1 MLFLTLV
8 LVAAAA
14 AAPIGPRL
22 GVVDGF
28 LATLTK
34 KKLTF
39 DNSGHFKVCHSLHF
53 QLANSISLTKGIMID
68 VGGQLFR
75 HAYGGT
81 MG

>member
-8 LVAAAA
+8 LAAAAAAAAA
-14 AAPIGPRL
+14 AAPIGPRT

-39 DNSGHFKVCHSLHF
+39 DNSGHFKVRHSLHF
-53 QLANSISLTKGIMID
+53 QLENPISLTKGMMID
-68 VGGQLFR
+68 VGGQLLR
-75 HAYGGT
+75 HAYG
-81 MG
+81 